1 MKCSIIVLAFVG
13 RYYATARWYFP
24 PPLVPEMK
32 ARKLIIMKTYKFKM
46 YSNHGNREL
55 HKTID
60 GHAHVWNHCV
70 ALQRRYYTIYGKY
83 ISKFRLINHIS
94 KLKRLPKFSHW
105 NQLPSQAIQDVA
117 ARIDK
122 GYRAMFEARAIG
134 KKWGRPRF
142 KPRRKYKSFTLLQA
156 GWKLLSGNKIRI
168 GKYVYQYFK
177 SRDVFGNPKRCTIK
191 RDAIGDIYICILTDY
206 VEPDLN
212 RVMTGNSAGFDFGLK
227 RYLTGHRGIGCI
239 DCNEINSADSR
250 HDIES
255 PQFFVVEPQ
264 CQLTRRGST
273 LNAVSTLSNVPIAT
287 TPESVS
293 SQRIVNVQDLTW
305 HGNTARLNANAW
317 KLAHELTNAYDE
329 IRLEDLNLKGMKS
342 LWGRK
347 VSDLAFA
354 DFVKKLVYIA
364 KRKGVKIKFIDKWYP
379 SSKTCSTCGA
389 VNEALNLRDRNWQC
403 SDCGTTHDRDR
414 NAAINIFRV
423 GASTHEG
430 EDVRGTSVPSP
441 C

>member
-1 MKCSIIVLAFVG
+1 MKI
-13 RYYATARWYFP
+13 
-24 PPLVPEMK
+24 
-32 ARKLIIMKTYKFKM
+32 YKFKL

-70 ALQRRYYTIYGKY
+70 ALQRRYYAIYGKY

-94 KLKRLPKFSHW
+94 KLKRTNRFAHW

-122 GYRAMFEARAIG
+122 GYCAMFEARASG
-134 KKWGRPRF
+134 KRWGRPRF

-156 GWKLLSGNKIRI
+156 GWQLLPGNRIKI
-168 GKYVYQYFK
+168 GKFTYSYFK

-191 RDAIGDIYICILTDY
+191 RDAIGDVYICILTDY
-206 VEPDLN
+206 EEPDLN
-212 RVMTGNSAGFDFGLK
+212 RVMTGKIAGFDFGLK
-227 RYLTGHRGIGCI
+227 RYLTGHNG
-239 DCNEINSADSR
+239 
-250 HDIES
+250 HDIDS
-255 PQFFVVEPQ
+255 PEFFKN
-264 CQLTRRGST
+264 S
-273 LNAVSTLSNVPIAT
+273 LNAIKRVNGNHSRKRKGSNNR
-287 TPESVS
+287 E
-293 SQRIVNVQDLTW
+293 R
-305 HGNTARLNANAW
+305 ARLDLARKHRKIERQREDFHW
-317 KLAHELTNAYDE
+317 KLAHQLTDEYDE
-329 IRLEDLNLKGMKS
+329 IRLEDLNLQGMKA

-347 VSDLAFA
+347 VSDLGFA

-379 SSKTCSTCGA
+379 SSKTCSACRV

-403 SDCGTTHDRDR
+403 KDCGATHDRDC

-430 EDVRGTSVPSP
+430 EVVSP
-441 C
+441 GSPG